1 MSWAEAKWT
10 VDSLLQKIGQ
20 APNNMRSFIAYS
32 LSATSI
38 GLKFQ
43 EPADSYDA
51 NNNLICSVA
60 VSYTHLIVCEYREE
74 RFYGNCLLQGVL

>member
-10 VDSLLQKIGQ
+10 DDSLLQNIGQ

-51 NNNLICSVA
+51 
-60 VSYTHLIVCEYREE
+60 VSYTHLVSWQKCITNR
-74 RFYGNCLLQGVL
+74 L

>member
-32 LSATSI
+32 LSATSSSKTPPTAMTRTTI
-38 GLKFQ
+38 
-43 EPADSYDA
+43 
-51 NNNLICSVA
+51 
-60 VSYTHLIVCEYREE
+60 
-74 RFYGNCLLQGVL
+74 